1 MTAPGR
7 AAQGKAAGKASG
19 KATGKA
25 SGKASGKATGKA
37 TGALVAWNDARG
49 FGFIRPDAAMGEVA
63 GEVAGET
70 AGKTVEVTARAGP
83 VGAAR
88 DRDVFVHIAA
98 FGRGA
103 ERPTLNARVSYRIG
117 AGRGGRSMATGVRL
131 LAPARPLRARIAAL
145 LAALVPRR
153 REARIAMA
161 AALSALALIA
171 ATFGQM
177 PAEVLGPYLGMGA
190 MSLLLYRSDKINS
203 RKNAW
208 RVPETTLH
216 ATDLAFGIIGGLLG
230 QAIFGHKTAKRSFTA
245 ATAVIAAGHAALLI
259 SAGLGEPS
267 EAEIVFA
274 IGWLMGAQGPRF

>member
-1 MTAPGR
+1 
-7 AAQGKAAGKASG
+7 
-19 KATGKA
+19 
-25 SGKASGKATGKA
+25 
-37 TGALVAWNDARG
+37 
-49 FGFIRPDAAMGEVA
+49 
-63 GEVAGET
+63 
-70 AGKTVEVTARAGP
+70 
-83 VGAAR
+83 
-88 DRDVFVHIAA
+88 
-98 FGRGA
+98 
-103 ERPTLNARVSYRIG
+103 
-117 AGRGGRSMATGVRL
+117 
-131 LAPARPLRARIAAL
+131 
-145 LAALVPRR
+145 
-153 REARIAMA
+153 
-161 AALSALALIA
+161 
-171 ATFGQM
+171 M

-203 RKNAW
+203 RKDAW